1 MDDVQKK
8 VRGLDELEKR
18 VAKLEKQ
25 LAELQKPKAK
35 PKTTRTCSASSPA
48 RKSTPSRRLASG
60 HSEPNRGGLISKDG
74 AVPGCSPSSCT
85 GNGSGVSTSTT
96 RPRSTSARGSHVPL

>member
-1 MDDVQKK
+1 MANEKQDILSRLADKGEGALSLLAGSQTTARVVESVTGLRERMDDVQKK

-35 PKTTRTCSASSPA
+35 PKPKTASS
-48 RKSTPSRRLASG
+48 S
-60 HSEPNRGGLISKDG
+60 
-74 AVPGCSPSSCT
+74 PGTSAATTKKPSS
-85 GNGSGVSTSTT
+85 
-96 RPRSTSARGSHVPL
+96 

>member
-1 MDDVQKK
+1 MANQKQDILSRLADKGEGALTRVAGSQTTARVVESVTGLRERMDDVQKK

-35 PKTTRTCSASSPA
+35 PKTASSSA
-48 RKSTPSRRLASG
+48 RKSAATTP
-60 HSEPNRGGLISKDG
+60 KK
-74 AVPGCSPSSCT
+74 PSS
-85 GNGSGVSTSTT
+85 
-96 RPRSTSARGSHVPL
+96 